1 LFFINFYYIFVA
13 GRMVNSIE
21 LFKNSKDKNNR
32 YALYQM
38 LRSIATLNIG
48 SDINSKNYL
57 DYLR

>member
-1 LFFINFYYIFVA
+1 
-13 GRMVNSIE
+13 MVNSIE